1 MFEDKKNRRTFKNGE
16 RKMSPDDL
24 IIELHLVLLKA
35 LARLK
40 KHGETMPEANNLLDK
55 VEQYIYESD

>member
-1 MFEDKKNRRTFKNGE
+1 
-16 RKMSPDDL
+16 MSPDDL

-55 VEQYIYESD
+55 VDQYIYESD

>member
-1 MFEDKKNRRTFKNGE
+1 MFGDKKNRRTFKNGVCE
-16 RKMSPDDL
+16 MSEDDL

-35 LARLK
+35 LERLK
-40 KHGETMPEANNLLDK
+40 KHGEMMPEANNLLDK

>member
-1 MFEDKKNRRTFKNGE
+1 MYQ
-16 RKMSPDDL
+16 DDL

-35 LARLK
+35 LERLK

>member
-1 MFEDKKNRRTFKNGE
+1 
-16 RKMSPDDL
+16 MSEDDL

-35 LARLK
+35 LERLK
-40 KHGETMPEANNLLDK
+40 KHGEMMPEANNLLDK

>member
-1 MFEDKKNRRTFKNGE
+1 MFEDKKNRRTFKNGVCE
-16 RKMSPDDL
+16 MSPDDL

-35 LARLK
+35 ISKLK